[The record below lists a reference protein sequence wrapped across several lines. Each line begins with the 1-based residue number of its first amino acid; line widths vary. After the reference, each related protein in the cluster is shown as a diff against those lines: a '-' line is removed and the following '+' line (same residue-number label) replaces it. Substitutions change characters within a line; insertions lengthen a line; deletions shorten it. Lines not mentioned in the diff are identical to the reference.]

1 MQTLQTLGWFFEMSK
16 VQKCKC
22 QNCEGF
28 GENTWRRSVINWTA
42 RSCELQIQLK
52 VFVMWVVANLANY
65 IQCTFSNKW
74 QRVQRSHDLHFTRPL
89 LPKLFENWQETNT
102 VFLKKQLYFCVNQMI
117 NQFWCQI
124 LKYAKYWSQIL
135 VLSDDKPIFGGFDI
149 MLLFLVLKLNT
160 GISCMWIVI

>member
-1 MQTLQTLGWFFEMSK
+1 MIFLKVAQKLQTLGWFFEMSK

-65 IQCTFSNKW
+65 ILCTFSNKW

-102 VFLKKQLYFCVNQMI
+102 VLLKNMGSWDKPVLVSLLFVEG
-117 NQFWCQI
+117 QI
-124 LKYAKYWSQIL
+124 IFVSWPETLIL
-135 VLSDDKPIFGGFDI
+135 RQSDDKPISMPNI
-149 MLLFLVLKLNT
+149 EICQILK
-160 GISCMWIVI
+160 

>member
-1 MQTLQTLGWFFEMSK
+1 MIFLNVSQTLQTLGWFFEMSK

-65 IQCTFSNKW
+65 ILCTFPTNDKES
-74 QRVQRSHDLHFTRPL
+74 RGVMTYILRDHFYQNSLRIGKRQIQYFWKTWVFNQTCL
-89 LPKLFENWQETNT
+89 AETSLCLFHCY
-102 VFLKKQLYFCVNQMI
+102 L
-117 NQFWCQI
+117 
-124 LKYAKYWSQIL
+124 
-135 VLSDDKPIFGGFDI
+135 
-149 MLLFLVLKLNT
+149 
-160 GISCMWIVI
+160 